1 MRLTFIG
8 TGSTSAAPLYGCDC
22 EVCTAARDNPT
33 LKRNPASALVEVGG
47 KRLLIDAGLHNLGER
62 FPAGSFNA
70 FLITHFHA
78 DHVQGL
84 LPIRWGVGDKIAV
97 YGPPDTEGCAD
108 LYKNPGLLDF
118 RTVNKFE
125 QFKIGEITITPVPL
139 IHSKPTLGYC
149 LGWRDSR
156 IAYLTDTVGLPP
168 ATAEF
173 LQQWQPTQLILDCS
187 FSPRLEAPKGH
198 NDVTRALESI
208 ALVQPEQAWLTHIG
222 HELDAWL
229 NQNTGALPANTSVA
243 RDDLV
248 IGKWVI
254 SQ

>member
-8 TGSTSAAPLYGCDC
+8 TGSTSAAPLYGCNCD
-22 EVCTAARDNPT
+22 VCAAARKNST
-33 LKRNPASALVEVGG
+33 LKRNPASALVEAGET
-47 KRLLIDAGLHNLGER
+47 RLLIDAGLHNLGER
-62 FPAGSFNA
+62 FLAGSFNA

-84 LPIRWGVGDKIAV
+84 FAIRWGVGEKIAV
-97 YGPPDTEGCAD
+97 YGPPDIEGCAD

-118 RTVNKFE
+118 HTVYKFE
-125 QFKIGEITITPVPL
+125 PFNIGEITITPVPL

-149 LGWRDSR
+149 LEWRDTR

-168 ATAEF
+168 ATADF

-187 FSPRLEAPKGH
+187 YPPRSDMPKGH

-208 ALVQPEQAWLTHIG
+208 AQVQPQQAWLTHIG
-222 HELDAWL
+222 HELDTWL
-229 NQNTGALPANTSVA
+229 NQHPDTLPVNISVA
-243 RDDLV
+243 SDNLV
-248 IGKWVI
+248 L
-254 SQ
+254 SA

>member
-22 EVCTAARDNPT
+22 AVCAAARDNPA
-33 LKRNPASALVEVGG
+33 LKRNPASALIEAGDT
-47 KRLLIDAGLHNLGER
+47 RLLIDAGLHNLGER

-84 LPIRWGVGDKIAV
+84 FPIRWGVGEKIAV

-118 RTVNKFE
+118 QFVHKFKP
-125 QFKIGEITITPVPL
+125 FNIGKIIITPVPL

-149 LGWRDSR
+149 LEWRDIR

-173 LQQWQPTQLILDCS
+173 L
-187 FSPRLEAPKGH
+187 
-198 NDVTRALESI
+198 
-208 ALVQPEQAWLTHIG
+208 
-222 HELDAWL
+222 
-229 NQNTGALPANTSVA
+229 
-243 RDDLV
+243 
-248 IGKWVI
+248 
-254 SQ
+254 